1 MQWSQDLA
9 CRRPKVERG
18 FTFNHQEKWE
28 DLFVTVLTWLLAT
41 HLLVLEWKTGLK
53 MFLEI
58 IGLIG
63 NVFNFCMLLYSP

>member
-1 MQWSQDLA
+1 M
-9 CRRPKVERG
+9 
-18 FTFNHQEKWE
+18 
-28 DLFVTVLTWLLAT
+28 LTWLLAT